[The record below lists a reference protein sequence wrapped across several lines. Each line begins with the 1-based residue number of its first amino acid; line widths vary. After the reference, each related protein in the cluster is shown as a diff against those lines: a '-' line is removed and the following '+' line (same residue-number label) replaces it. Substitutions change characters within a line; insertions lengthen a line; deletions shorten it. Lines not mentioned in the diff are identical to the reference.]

1 MADDDVVVAK
11 KKRTLL
17 EKYDIPVSHLNYEYV
32 KKCNNGKE
40 LERIV
45 KILRSGE
52 EGLYPDLEKCA
63 ANRLAEIMPSSR
75 VLRVEEPVLT
85 KNMLEVE
92 HWNQVNNELAN
103 WSSEMKTKENELNNA
118 EDSLVTVDMPG
129 VRSEKTT
136 KNMKPKNESKK
147 VKNIV
152 PRDYSEWDKYDADK
166 EILKMDLEEEKKKEE
181 LEKKQ
186 RVGEK
191 DSVKKSPV
199 SRAKI
204 VGGAGVYS
212 NTEKQFLATQEKD
225 KGNEFFKAREYK
237 EAIEHYSSSIAIE
250 PSPVAYNNRAMAH
263 IKLEQY
269 LEALRD
275 CNKVLELEPN
285 NVKALHRRGIAYK
298 HRGNYQQALD
308 DFLRILQLE
317 PSNRMASSL
326 AQEMQTK
333 VDSNRRSVRMHIAE
347 EESFE
352 DGPKIMELPDESY
365 DQEPCIEDSSAKI
378 NTSWPAPPDRRIKCN
393 EFGLPKVM
401 CNCSGVP
408 DWVRRPPP
416 RCLICKEIKERRK
429 AEQAKLKEVESS
441 LKGSETSTHGSE
453 DSDSDE
459 DITCEHVDGAA
470 PTPETVS
477 SIPENETTSHLKIG
491 DTSMNKTM
499 AEVKKDPSTEVL
511 KSTGD
516 TICKEEASVS
526 KAATSKSSVTSPKVK
541 SGRKMEARRLLPPE
555 SIKPV
560 KVQVASK
567 YTTKTVVKGEE
578 ETTPGVQAIQ
588 GLSLE
593 DGNIVKISTPFEFV
607 NALQAAKGEDSA
619 LLAPVLRRIDPSDL
633 HTLIGN
639 KLDDVMLH
647 SILEC
652 LEKCFIHNGP
662 LILKFLE
669 NLATLPRFE
678 IVKMFLN
685 SRTKQGRSKDDLQL
699 RVS

>member
-477 SIPENETTSHLKIG
+477 SISENETTSHLKIG

-516 TICKEEASVS
+516 TICKEEAS
-526 KAATSKSSVTSPKVK
+526 
-541 SGRKMEARRLLPPE
+541 
-555 SIKPV
+555 
-560 KVQVASK
+560 
-567 YTTKTVVKGEE
+567 
-578 ETTPGVQAIQ
+578 VQAIQ

-669 NLATLPRFE
+669 NLATLPRFG

-685 SRTKQGRSKDDLQL
+685 SRTKQVIENLFENLQTQGFVPSQGL
-699 RVS
+699 QDQYKI

>member
-416 RCLICKEIKERRK
+416 
-429 AEQAKLKEVESS
+429 
-441 LKGSETSTHGSE
+441 STHGSE

-516 TICKEEASVS
+516 TICKEEAS
-526 KAATSKSSVTSPKVK
+526 
-541 SGRKMEARRLLPPE
+541 
-555 SIKPV
+555 
-560 KVQVASK
+560 
-567 YTTKTVVKGEE
+567 
-578 ETTPGVQAIQ
+578 VQAIQ